1 MKKVLVLGAT
11 GAMGR
16 YVVPLLAQK
25 GYEIDAVSLDDAP
38 EGDAPNVTR
47 IKGNAMD
54 YDFIEPILEKGYDG
68 IIDFMIYP
76 TRALVYDLRRKLD
89 CTDHYIYL
97 SSYRIYDNKEVPVR
111 EESPRLI
118 DSSDNAFLRNSDDY
132 CIIKARGE
140 NVLRAEEKKNWTIVR
155 PSPTYSTYRY
165 QLVTLE
171 APAHIA
177 RADLGKTVI
186 LPETARKVE
195 GTLTWAW
202 DNARFFAELLF
213 NERAIGEAYS
223 LTTSEHHTWEEIA
236 EYYRDLRGMKVVW
249 VDQDDYMKCIGV
261 NKYCPNTT
269 WQLIYDRLFTRI
281 MDNSKVLAATGLK
294 QSDMIGLYDGL
305 KLELSKVP
313 RDYRWDGWEAI
324 NKRMDDY
331 LALHP

>member
-11 GAMGR
+11 GAMGH
-16 YVVPLLAQK
+16 YVVPMLAQK
-25 GYEIDAVSLDDAP
+25 GYAVDAVSLDDAP
-38 EGDAPNVTR
+38 PGDLPGITR

-54 YDFIEPILEKGYDG
+54 YDFIEPILQNGYDG

-76 TRALVYDLRRKLD
+76 TNSLVYNLRRKLD

-97 SSYRIYDNKEVPVR
+97 SSYRIYDNKEIPVR

-118 DSSDNAFLRNSDDY
+118 DSSENEFLRNSDDY

-171 APAHIA
+171 GPANVG
-177 RADLGKTVI
+177 RADLGKTVV
-186 LPETARKVE
+186 LPESARNVE
-195 GTLTWAW
+195 GTLTWAG
-202 DNARFFAELLF
+202 DNARFFVELLF
-213 NERAIGEAYS
+213 NERALGEAYS

-236 EYYRDLRGMKVVW
+236 EYYRDLRDMKVIW
-249 VDQDDYMKCIGV
+249 VDQDDYMSFFGG

-281 MDNSKVLAATGLK
+281 MDNSKVLDATGVK
-294 QSDMIGLYDGL
+294 QSDMMGLYEGL
-305 KLELSKVP
+305 KFELSKVP
-313 RDYRWDGWEAI
+313 RDFRWDAWQSI
-324 NKRMDDY
+324 NNRMDEY
-331 LALHP
+331 LATRQ